1 MFFSAVDFR
10 YFIKPCKRSAI
21 QPVSQRRDERE
32 AISLGLA
39 IPTNATAFSKHKIYF
54 IIKVISLFAAAAA
67 PTKFFLLLYRHS
79 LIYAVNE
86 ENKKITEKKRVNR
99 GYSIALKGR
108 KIG

>member
-54 IIKVISLFAAAAA
+54 IIKVVSLFAAPA
-67 PTKFFLLLYRHS
+67 KFFLLLYYVTMLGKARHR
-79 LIYAVNE
+79 IYLKDY
-86 ENKKITEKKRVNR
+86 KKTRNQ
-99 GYSIALKGR
+99 AMQA
-108 KIG
+108 

>member
-54 IIKVISLFAAAAA
+54 IIKVIYSEKAG
-67 PTKFFLLLYRHS
+67 
-79 LIYAVNE
+79 
-86 ENKKITEKKRVNR
+86 KILRNLHLTFVLCSASQK
-99 GYSIALKGR
+99 
-108 KIG
+108 

>member
-1 MFFSAVDFR
+1 MFYSAVDFR

-54 IIKVISLFAAAAA
+54 IIKVISLFAVTAA
-67 PTKFFLLLYRHS
+67 PTKFFLLLYYVS
-79 LIYAVNE
+79 MLG
-86 ENKKITEKKRVNR
+86 K
-99 GYSIALKGR
+99 
-108 KIG
+108 